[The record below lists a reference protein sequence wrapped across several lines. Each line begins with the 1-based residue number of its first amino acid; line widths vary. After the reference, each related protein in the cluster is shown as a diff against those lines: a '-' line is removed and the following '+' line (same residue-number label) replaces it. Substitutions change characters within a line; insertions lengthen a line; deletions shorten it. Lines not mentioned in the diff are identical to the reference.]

1 MTLAGDPGRS
11 GAFPTCCVFRGS
23 DYDDVRVKNGVV
35 AVRVKEVLLKKNQGC
50 AVFIGNDE
58 KTFIIYVDPNMGT
71 YITMYLQGIPKER
84 PLTHDLI
91 GHIFQALDVKLE
103 RVVINDLRN
112 ATYYARLILRVD
124 NEIHRKVM
132 EIDARP
138 SDCIALALQAQAPM
152 YVSREVWDNVEDMTE
167 LLESITANAQEE
179 DEGEDEEEDEDEG
192 EEEDEGGKPFGG

>member
-1 MTLAGDPGRS
+1 MI
-11 GAFPTCCVFRGS
+11 
-23 DYDDVRVKNGVV
+23 

-58 KTFIIYVDPNMGT
+58 KTFIIYVDPNMGA

-103 RVVINDLRN
+103 RIIINALRN
-112 ATYYARLILRVD
+112 STYYARLILKVD

-138 SDCIALALQAQAPM
+138 SDCIVLAIQLRSQIFVTRDVLDQ
-152 YVSREVWDNVEDMTE
+152 VEDMTE
-167 LLESITANAQEE
+167 LLERLRGDGNVA
-179 DEGEDEEEDEDEG
+179 G
-192 EEEDEGGKPFGG
+192 

>member
-1 MTLAGDPGRS
+1 MI
-11 GAFPTCCVFRGS
+11 
-23 DYDDVRVKNGVV
+23 

-58 KTFIIYVDPNMGT
+58 ETFIIYVDPNMGA

-103 RVVINDLRN
+103 RIIINALRN
-112 ATYYARLILRVD
+112 STYYARLILKVD

-138 SDCIALALQAQAPM
+138 SDCIALALQAQAPI
-152 YVSREVWDNVEDMTE
+152 YVSREVWDAVEDMTE
-167 LLESITANAQEE
+167 FLESITASAQEDAE
-179 DEGEDEEEDEDEG
+179 EADEEEDE
-192 EEEDEGGKPFGG
+192 EEEEEGGKPPF

>member
-1 MTLAGDPGRS
+1 M
-11 GAFPTCCVFRGS
+11 
-23 DYDDVRVKNGVV
+23 KNGVI

-58 KTFIIYVDPNMGT
+58 KTFIIYVDPSMGA

-103 RVVINDLRN
+103 RIIINALRN
-112 ATYYARLILRVD
+112 STYYARLILKVD

-138 SDCIALALQAQAPM
+138 SDCIALALQAQAPI
-152 YVSREVWDNVEDMTE
+152 YVSREVWDAVEDMTE
-167 LLESITANAQEE
+167 FLESITASAQEDAAEEE
-179 DEGEDEEEDEDEG
+179 DDDEDEEE
-192 EEEDEGGKPFGG
+192 EGGKPPF

>member
-1 MTLAGDPGRS
+1 MI
-11 GAFPTCCVFRGS
+11 
-23 DYDDVRVKNGVV
+23 

-58 KTFIIYVDPNMGT
+58 KTFIIYVDPNMGA

-103 RVVINDLRN
+103 RIIINALRN
-112 ATYYARLILRVD
+112 STYYARLILKVD

-138 SDCIALALQAQAPM
+138 SDCIALALQAQAPI
-152 YVSREVWDNVEDMTE
+152 YVSREVWDAVEDMTE
-167 LLESITANAQEE
+167 FLESITASAQEDAE
-179 DEGEDEEEDEDEG
+179 EADEEEDE
-192 EEEDEGGKPFGG
+192 EEEEEGGKPPF

>member
-1 MTLAGDPGRS
+1 MI
-11 GAFPTCCVFRGS
+11 
-23 DYDDVRVKNGVV
+23 

-58 KTFIIYVDPNMGT
+58 KTFIIYVDPSMGA

-103 RVVINDLRN
+103 RIIINALRN
-112 ATYYARLILRVD
+112 STYYARLILKVD

-138 SDCIALALQAQAPM
+138 SDCIALALQAQAPI
-152 YVSREVWDNVEDMTE
+152 YVSREVWDAVEDMTE
-167 LLESITANAQEE
+167 FLESITASAQEDAE
-179 DEGEDEEEDEDEG
+179 EEEEEEDEDE
-192 EEEDEGGKPFGG
+192 EDEGGDKPPF

>member
-1 MTLAGDPGRS
+1 MKRVSSTARRHPS
-11 GAFPTCCVFRGS
+11 YCVFRGI
-23 DYDDVRVKNGVV
+23 DYDGFRVKNGVI

-58 KTFIIYVDPNMGT
+58 KTFIIYVDPNMGA

-103 RVVINDLRN
+103 RVVINALKN
-112 ATYYARLILRVD
+112 STYYARLILKVD

-152 YVSREVWDNVEDMTE
+152 YVSREVWDAVEDMTE
-167 LLESITANAQEE
+167 LLESITASAQEE
-179 DEGEDEEEDEDEG
+179 GDEDEEEGEG
-192 EEEDEGGKPFGG
+192 DEEEDEGGKAF

>member
-1 MTLAGDPGRS
+1 MKRVPSIARHHP
-11 GAFPTCCVFRGS
+11 PYCVFRGS
-23 DYDDVRVKNGVV
+23 DYDGFRVKNGVI

-58 KTFIIYVDPNMGT
+58 KTFIIYVDPNMGAF
-71 YITMYLQGIPKER
+71 ITMYLQGIPKER

-103 RVVINDLRN
+103 RVVINALKN
-112 ATYYARLILRVD
+112 STYYARLILKVD

-152 YVSREVWDNVEDMTE
+152 YVSREVWDAVEDMTE
-167 LLESITANAQEE
+167 LLESITASAQEE
-179 DEGEDEEEDEDEG
+179 GDEDEEEEEG
-192 EEEDEGGKPFGG
+192 DEEEDEGGKAF

>member
-1 MTLAGDPGRS
+1 M
-11 GAFPTCCVFRGS
+11 
-23 DYDDVRVKNGVV
+23 KNGVI

-58 KTFIIYVDPNMGT
+58 KTFIIYVDPNMGAF
-71 YITMYLQGIPKER
+71 ITMYLQGIPKER

-103 RVVINDLRN
+103 RVVINALKN
-112 ATYYARLILRVD
+112 STYYARLILKVD

-152 YVSREVWDNVEDMTE
+152 YVSREVWDAVEDMTE
-167 LLESITANAQEE
+167 LLESITASAQEE
-179 DEGEDEEEDEDEG
+179 GDEDEEEEEG
-192 EEEDEGGKPFGG
+192 DEEEDEGGKAF